1 MQSHV
6 VAFSALVI
14 PKIVNARSAGNKSKF
29 SQDAFIAWGSIN
41 LEHAQRR
48 GRGAQ
53 RAVRR
58 RRDAAKMLQ
67 LPRRAALLTVLFAS
81 KANTLYDCIVANG
94 FVFLIIASL
103 LVLLPILPRK
113 HCAIVIRN

>member
-53 RAVRR
+53 RA
-58 RRDAAKMLQ
+58 DDDAKMLQ

-113 HCAIVIRN
+113 HCAIVIRK